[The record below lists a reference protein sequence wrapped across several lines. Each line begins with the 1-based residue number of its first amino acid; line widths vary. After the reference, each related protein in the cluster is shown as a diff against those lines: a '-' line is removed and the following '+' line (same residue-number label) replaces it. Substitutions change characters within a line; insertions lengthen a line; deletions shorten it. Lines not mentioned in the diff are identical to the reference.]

1 MRRAPFIFLAAVAA
15 GITAVHGTCF
25 VPNGTNR
32 NDINDSHFDTYEPC
46 ASSGHAMCCNIKNGD
61 KCEANGLC
69 WNKVDIK
76 FWRESCTDPTWESPK
91 CLKLCISDDYQSD
104 GIGATGTDMTMTECA
119 DKSYCCGNDQNAKD
133 CCREG
138 KGVRIEDGQVVTTSS
153 MSSSPTASSAG
164 ANGSAP
170 SNNQTGIIGGAVGGG
185 VGAVVLALTA
195 WFIWYK
201 RRKRNT
207 RARGDAADV
216 TQNYVAV
223 SQERGY
229 PTVVE
234 APSYHPL
241 VEMPG
246 EGHPAEL
253 GSESMR
259 PTSRR

>member
-1 MRRAPFIFLAAVAA
+1 M
-15 GITAVHGTCF
+15 
-25 VPNGTNR
+25 
-32 NDINDSHFDTYEPC
+32 E
-46 ASSGHAMCCNIKNGD
+46 
-61 KCEANGLC
+61 
-69 WNKVDIK
+69 
-76 FWRESCTDPTWESPK
+76 
-91 CLKLCISDDYQSD
+91 SD
-104 GIGATGTDMTMTECA
+104 GIGATGTDMTVTECA
-119 DKSYCCGNDQNAKD
+119 DESYCCGNDQNAKD

-153 MSSSPTASSAG
+153 VMPTASAGVGGSAHSNKSAG
-164 ANGSAP
+164 V
-170 SNNQTGIIGGAVGGG
+170 IGGAVGGG
-185 VGAVVLALTA
+185 FGAVVLALAA

-223 SQERGY
+223 SQEGGY

-234 APSYHPL
+234 APSYYPPI
-241 VEMPG
+241 EMPG